1 MSKIL
6 SEDWVKGF
14 VKNLSGGTLRMYH
27 VKSLANAVYGA
38 LESSRLSISSIGR
51 SFAQSTDRC
60 EKHGIK
66 QVDRLVGTDKVNM
79 EELFRE
85 LCHRVVEKRKEI
97 LVSLDWTEYDYTDQ
111 SRVTINMIT
120 SHGRATP
127 LVWLTAVK
135 SEMKSRRS
143 KYEKKVLRLLKAS
156 VPEGTKVIVTA
167 DRGFSSI
174 DLFAYMKE
182 RLGWHYITR
191 TKENVEVYDDA
202 HTLGRKIKELRLVRG
217 SAPRVLRGVHLTK
230 KKYPLPALV
239 AVWDRGMK
247 EPWYLATSLN
257 CLPEW
262 VVAYYGRRFTC
273 EEQYRDEKDDRF
285 GAGSK
290 EIKVGTIGRRNML
303 TMIHAIAT
311 IILTFIGAA
320 GERIGYDRKLR
331 ANTEKRR
338 THSLYRQGKEY
349 IAGVQ
354 TAFLGSFRSTIKR
367 LIFEHAQLTE
377 LLGVI

>member
-14 VKNLSGGTLRMYH
+14 VMDLSGGTLRMYH

-38 LESSRLSISSIGR
+38 LESSRLSITSIGR

-66 QVDRLVGTDKVNM
+66 QVDRLVGTDKVDM

-85 LCHRVVEKRKEI
+85 LCHRVVGKRKMI
-97 LVSLDWTEYDYTDQ
+97 VATMDWTEYDSTDQ
-111 SRVTINMIT
+111 SRITINMVT
-120 SHGRATP
+120 NHGRATP

-143 KYEKKVLRLLKAS
+143 KLEKKVLRLLKAS
-156 VPEGTKVIVTA
+156 VPEETRVIVIA

-174 DLFAYMKE
+174 DLFAYIKE
-182 RLGWHYITR
+182 RLDWDFITR
-191 TKENVEVYDDA
+191 TKDNVEVYDADHA
-202 HTLGRKIKELRLVRG
+202 LGRKIKELRLVRG
-217 SAPRVLRGVHLTK
+217 SAPRVLRDVQLTK

-239 AVWDRGMK
+239 AVWDKGMK

-257 CLPEW
+257 SLPEW
-262 VVAYYGRRFTC
+262 VVSYYSRRFTC

-290 EIKVGTIGRRNML
+290 EIEVGTIGRRNML

-311 IILTFIGAA
+311 IILTFVGAA

-349 IAGVQ
+349 ISGVQ
-354 TAFLGSFRSTIKR
+354 TAFRSIFRSTIKQ
-367 LIFEHAQLTE
+367 LVLEHAQLTE